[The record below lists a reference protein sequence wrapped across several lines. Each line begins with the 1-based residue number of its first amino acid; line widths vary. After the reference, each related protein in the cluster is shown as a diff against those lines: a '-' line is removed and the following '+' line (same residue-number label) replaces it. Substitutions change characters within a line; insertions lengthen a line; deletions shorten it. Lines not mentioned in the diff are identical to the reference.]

1 MRGSFGRVVR
11 PIGAIDTS
19 VVVIGLWILGHVLSG
34 VLGIVWLLIGSV
46 VFVDMYFKGDT
57 ADEI

>member
-11 PIGAIDTS
+11 PIGTIGTS
-19 VVVIGLWILGHVLSG
+19 VVVIGLWVLGHELSG

-46 VFVDMYFKGDT
+46 VFVDMYLKGDT
-57 ADEI
+57 ADES